1 MGRIDFLTKTE
12 IKRLKDDEEAVRVGL
27 QANQISI
34 ANALKNGV
42 GEEIIKD
49 LTDAKKKEEKKDN
62 KFRTW
67 LKKWRKI
74 WNINKLMSIY

>member
-27 QANQISI
+27 QASQISI
-34 ANALKNGV
+34 ANALKNGI

-62 KFRTW
+62 KFKTW
-67 LKKWRKI
+67 LKKWRK
-74 WNINKLMSIY
+74 KTY

>member
-12 IKRLKDDEEAVRVGL
+12 IKRLKDDEEAVRIGL